1 MYTLAELAENTGA
14 EFTGNGETIIRR
26 AQAFE
31 TAEEGDITFAANTAY
46 RARISDCQ
54 ASAVIIAPPV
64 IENSNANLIIAK
76 NPKLAFAR
84 AIQLLH
90 GTSYQPTG
98 INTDLIKGEDCVLGE
113 ELSIYPR
120 VTLGNNVVIGNCVT
134 LHPGVVI
141 GDRCQIGDHTILHAN
156 VSIYAD
162 CVIGSRVTIH
172 AGTVIGADGFG
183 FVPDE
188 VGKQVKILQLGRV
201 IIEDDCEIG
210 ANCTIDRGGFSDTIL
225 QSGVKLDNLIQV
237 GHNTLLGEN
246 TVVAALTGFSGGTI
260 VGRNCIIAGQ
270 VGTNQHI
277 EIGDRALITGQTGV
291 TKNIPAGAMVG
302 GMSQDLTSW
311 RRSQVIFAKLPEL
324 KDRVRRVEKAV
335 EQLTLD
341 KEKQTSLK

>member
-1 MYTLAELAENTGA
+1 MYTLAELAEKIGA
-14 EFTGNGETIIRR
+14 EFVGNADTLICR

-31 TAEEGDITFAANTAY
+31 AAQEGEVTFAADAAY
-46 RARISDCQ
+46 RTRVSNCL

-64 IENSNANLIIAK
+64 LEKFRGNLIIAK

-84 AIQLLH
+84 AIQALQ

-98 INTDLIKGEDCVLGE
+98 ISEDLIKGEDCVLGE
-113 ELSIYPR
+113 ELSIHPR
-120 VTLGNNVVIGNCVT
+120 VTLGSRVVIGHRVT

-141 GDRCQIGDHTILHAN
+141 GDRCRIGNDTTIYAN
-156 VSIYAD
+156 VSVYAD
-162 CVIGSRVTIH
+162 CEIGSRVIIH
-172 AGTVIGADGFG
+172 AGTVLGADGFG

-188 VGKQVKILQLGRV
+188 GGRQVKILQLGRV

-210 ANCTIDRGGFSDTIL
+210 ANCAIDRGGFSDTVL
-225 QSGVKLDNLIQV
+225 QRGVKLDNLIQV

-246 TVVAALTGFSGGTI
+246 TVVAALAGFSGGTS

-277 EIGDRALITGQTGV
+277 TIGDKAVIIGQSGV
-291 TKNIPAGAMVG
+291 TKNIPAGAVIG
-302 GMSQDLTSW
+302 GMSQDYQSW

-324 KDRVRRVEKAV
+324 KERLRKVEKAV
-335 EQLTLD
+335 DELLPD
-341 KEKQTSLK
+341 KEVS